1 MARGVPSTVFLPFCF
16 PLRRNSPVGQR
27 SGVRLQP
34 CGKGRHRRLKPTG
47 LATDMHAVTCGFD
60 SRNRLS
66 SDTSKAGRI
75 HAVAHPRIRPG
86 ANPPRVDA
94 RPPSD
99 CPGRKRWR
107 RNAGNAFRP
116 HPAVIAQMVEQPPR
130 KRQVAGSNPARG
142 SSRMR
147 QRRPPQPIPFC
158 CDTAG
163 TMAGRRFRILIRR

>member
-1 MARGVPSTVFLPFCF
+1 MAHGVPSTVFLPFCF

-34 CGKGRHRRLKPTG
+34 CGKGRQRRLRQPGWRRSAKPCM
-47 LATDMHAVTCGFD
+47 AGFD

-66 SDTSKAGRI
+66 SDTDKRDGYMPSPTLVSDRAQ
-75 HAVAHPRIRPG
+75 IRHG
-86 ANPPRVDA
+86 WMRA
-94 RPPSD
+94 PPSD